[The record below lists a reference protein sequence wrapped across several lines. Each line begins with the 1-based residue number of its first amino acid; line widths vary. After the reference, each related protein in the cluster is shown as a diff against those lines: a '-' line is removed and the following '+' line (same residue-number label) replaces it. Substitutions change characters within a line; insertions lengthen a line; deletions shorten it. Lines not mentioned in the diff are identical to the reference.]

1 MKKSI
6 ELKNLCVDLNGKKIL
21 DNICLDVYEKKPVCI
36 IGEGE
41 TGKTTLLKTIIGLVP
56 IKSGEILIN
65 NISLKNVEYRE
76 KVLESF
82 GVVFQKDALFDSL
95 NVWQNI
101 MFKKLNINDE
111 KNNYNKALELLN
123 KVNLDKDVAD
133 LFPSELSGGM
143 RKRVAIAR
151 AVSDNPRF
159 LILDEPTAGLD
170 PSKTNTILRIIL
182 ELSEKLNATILAV
195 TSDMNGALKY
205 FDQIILLK
213 NTRIN
218 WCGKPSQVQKNKN
231 SYLKKFFRK
240 AFIS

>member
-111 KNNYNKALELLN
+111 KNNYEKAVELLN
-123 KVNLDKDVAD
+123 KVNLGKDVAD

-218 WCGKPSQVQKNKN
+218 WCGKPSQVQNDKN